1 MNQKILFNDG
11 WEFAKSGLGVTSP
24 EGLAFQPVDLPH
36 DWLIYNTLNLYENSI
51 GWYRKRFVA
60 PKAHHVLLYFEGV
73 YMDSTVYVNGQP
85 VGEWKYGY
93 SSFEHE
99 ITGALR
105 EGENEVLVKVVH
117 QSPNS
122 RWYSGAGIY
131 RNVWLK
137 IRGENYIETH
147 GVYISTCKEE
157 EGKNRWVVEVDTDL
171 CLRQEGELVH
181 RLLDGGQVLAASESV
196 VTEKDDRPN
205 RQQLFVEDPGLWS
218 PENPRL
224 YELITELYIV
234 TEDEAGNRKKQKVE
248 TLTHRI
254 GFKEAVF
261 DPDKGL
267 FLNGKKI
274 KLQGTCEHHDLG
286 ALGAAFNKTAMRRR
300 FRLLKEMGV
309 NAVRTAH
316 NMPAPEFMDL
326 ADEMGLLVVAEA
338 FDMWELPKTP
348 YDYSRFFK
356 EWAGKDVKSWVTRD
370 RNHPSLLM
378 WSIGNE
384 IYDTHADAKRGQELT
399 KMLAAYVRKYD
410 PKGNAKITIG
420 SNYMPWENAQKCAE
434 HVEVVGYNYGDKYY
448 QEHHAKYPHW
458 VIYGSE
464 TGSVVQ
470 SRGVYHFPYEVPM
483 LSDDDEQ
490 CSALGNSTVS
500 WGAKSPEACIITERD
515 TPFSLGQFIWS
526 GFDYIGEPTPYHTK
540 NAYFGQLDTATFKK
554 DSYYIYQAGWTDYKT
569 NPMVHIF
576 PYWDFNPGQM
586 IDVRVCSNAPRI
598 ELQLNGVTVGTFDI
612 DHRHGDQLVG
622 WWKIPYQEGELNAIA
637 YDENGRVIAT
647 AVRRSFRDPAR
658 IRLTPDKRWLYA
670 DGTDLIF
677 VEITM
682 EDEDGNLVENAGN
695 RVHVA
700 VTGAGRLLGL
710 DNGDSTDYD
719 QYKGT
724 SRRLFNGKL
733 MAIIGATLE
742 PGKIRIEVSSK
753 GLPGVVEEY
762 EALPATG
769 KDLTGVSA
777 QMRNKEVPCVLGHE
791 DEIPLRK
798 IELICD
804 GERVLTKEK
813 PEVLV
818 RAKLHPENASY
829 QELEWE
835 VVNERGIPAPLAKV
849 EARGLEAKVTALADG
864 AFRLR
869 CKSRNGSGKVRLI
882 SQLEFTAK
890 GLGTMYKNP
899 YEFISAGLYDY
910 SKGEVGNGNE
920 KGVATADDG
929 ETQIGFRNLDFGP
942 VGSDTITI
950 PIFTLSNE
958 PYSLEIWE
966 GMPGEEGSSMLA
978 ELIYQKE
985 SRYNVYQSET
995 YKLPKR
1001 LRGLTSLCFVTRRK
1015 MHIKGFSFA
1024 KPERAFMRIDAGDAD
1039 RIYGDS
1045 YQVRGKAVEGIGNN
1059 VTLEFAGMGFGPE
1072 GAGRLVVYGRTP
1084 LAKNTIHLLFSGAVG
1099 ESRQIIEF
1107 PRTEEY
1113 KEQAFTLERI
1123 TGEQKVSFV
1132 FLPGSNFDFGWF
1144 RFEPYD
1150 AGDKRR
1156 V

>member
-1 MNQKILFNDG
+1 MNRKILFNDG
-11 WEFAKSGLGVTSP
+11 WEFAKSGLGVSSP
-24 EGLAFQPVDLPH
+24 EGLEFQPVDLPH
-36 DWLIYNTLNLYENSI
+36 DWLIYNTLSLYESSI

-60 PKAHHVLLYFEGV
+60 PKARQVLLYFDGV
-73 YMDSTVYVNGQP
+73 YMDSTVYVNQQL

-93 SSFEHE
+93 SSFEHDL
-99 ITGALR
+99 TGALR
-105 EGENEVLVKVVH
+105 EGENEILVKVVH

-137 IRGENYIETH
+137 TRGENYIETH
-147 GVYISTCKEE
+147 GVYISTRKEQGGE
-157 EGKNRWVVEVDTDL
+157 NRWVVEIDTDL

-181 RLLDGGQVLAASESV
+181 RLFDGDRVLAASESV
-196 VTEKDDRPN
+196 VTEKDGRPN
-205 RQQLFVEDPGLWS
+205 RQQLFVENPGLWS
-218 PENPRL
+218 PETPKL

-261 DPDKGL
+261 DPDQGL
-267 FLNGKKI
+267 ILNGKKI

-286 ALGAAFNKTAMRRR
+286 ALGAAFNKTALRRR
-300 FRLLKEMGV
+300 FKLLKEMGV

-326 ADEMGLLVVAEA
+326 ADEMGLLVVSEA

-348 YDYSRFFK
+348 YDYARFFK
-356 EWAGKDVKSWVTRD
+356 EWAHKDVQSWITRD

-384 IYDTHADAKRGQELT
+384 IYDTHAGERGQELT
-399 KMLAAYVRKYD
+399 RMLVEYVRKYD

-434 HVEVVGYNYGDKYY
+434 LVEVAGYNYGEKYY
-448 QEHHAKYPHW
+448 REHHAKYPHW
-458 VIYGSE
+458 VIYVSE

-470 SRGVYHFPYEVPM
+470 SRGVYHFPYEVPI

-515 TPFSLGQFIWS
+515 TPFSLGQFIWT

-576 PYWDFNPGQM
+576 PHWDFNPGQV

-598 ELQLNGVTVGTFDI
+598 ELQQNGVTVGTFEI
-612 DHRHGDQLVG
+612 DHKRGDQLVG
-622 WWKIPYQEGELNAIA
+622 WWKIPYQEGELKAIA
-637 YDENGRVIAT
+637 YDEHGRVIAT
-647 AVRRSFRDPAR
+647 AVRRSFKDPAR
-658 IRLTPDKRWLYA
+658 IRLTPDKKQLYA
-670 DGTDLIF
+670 DGADLIF

-682 EDEDGNLVENAGN
+682 EDEDGNPVENAGN
-695 RVHVA
+695 RVRVE
-700 VTGAGRLLGL
+700 VTGAGRLIGL

-719 QYKGT
+719 QYKGR

-742 PGKIRIEVSSK
+742 PGKIRIKVTSK
-753 GLPGVVEEY
+753 GLPSVEEEY
-762 EALPATG
+762 EALPAEG

-804 GERVLTKEK
+804 GDRVLTKERR
-813 PEVLV
+813 EVLV
-818 RAKLHPENASY
+818 RAKLYPENTSY
-829 QELEWE
+829 QELEWK
-835 VVNERGIPAPLAKV
+835 VVDDRGIEVPLAKV
-849 EARGLEAKVTALADG
+849 EANGLVAKVTALGDG

-869 CKSRNGSGKVRLI
+869 CLSRNGSEKIRLI
-882 SQLEFTAK
+882 SQLEFEAK
-890 GLGTMYKNP
+890 GLGVVHKNP
-899 YEFISAGLYDY
+899 YEFISASLYDY
-910 SKGEVGNGNE
+910 SKGEVGSGNE
-920 KGVATADDG
+920 KGVATAREG
-929 ETQIGFRNLDFGP
+929 ETQVGFRNLDFGP

-958 PYSLEIWE
+958 PYSLQIWE
-966 GMPGEEGSSMLA
+966 GMPGEEGSSLLA
-978 ELIYQKE
+978 DVIYQKE
-985 SRYNVYQSET
+985 SKYNHYQAET
-995 YKLPKR
+995 YRLPRR
-1001 LRGLTSLCFVTRRK
+1001 LRGLTSICFVTHQK
-1015 MHIKGFSFA
+1015 MQIKGFSFA
-1024 KPERAFMRIDAGDAD
+1024 KPERAFMRNDAAGAD

-1045 YQVRGKAVEGIGNN
+1045 YQVKGKAVEGIGNN
-1059 VTLEFAGMGFGPE
+1059 VTLEFAGMDFGPE

-1084 LAKNTIHLLFSGAVG
+1084 LAKNTIHLLFSGEKG
-1099 ESRQIIEF
+1099 ETRQIIEF
-1107 PRTEEY
+1107 PHAEEY
-1113 KEQAFTLERI
+1113 EERVFTLERV

-1144 RFEPYD
+1144 RFE
-1150 AGDKRR
+1150 R
-1156 V
+1156 